1 MDPSIPP
8 GIFND
13 SKKSNDPA
21 LALFQSP
28 VEDCFNACASAPTA
42 SASESKDCDLPSE
55 CELEA
60 ARAVLARGSGS
71 AAAKIPSCILLLGA

>member
-1 MDPSIPP
+1 MNPSILP

-13 SKKSNDPA
+13 IRKPNGPA
-21 LALFQSP
+21 LAVFQSP
-28 VEDCFNACASAPTA
+28 VKIACAFVPTVG
-42 SASESKDCDLPSE
+42 ASESKDCDLPSE

-71 AAAKIPSCILLLGA
+71 AAAQNTVMHLLLDA